1 MYLVEFENQEIK
13 KFDIALALFTNQ
25 SDELADNLIWQFVDN
40 SQVDRAIV
48 LSFLDEFDDFSHET
62 GDIILMADNSLD
74 ELDNFLLSKEIDRAV
89 FFVKDF
95 KDGRTFS
102 LIRYLR
108 NKGFDKEI
116 YVLGN
121 YGLDQANYYIKSGAT
136 GFFIKEEQLETLLK
150 TLEDLKSGHF
160 GNSVNQ
166 LPIFQ

>member
-1 MYLVEFENQEIK
+1 MYLVEFTNQETK
-13 KFDIALALFTNQ
+13 QQTANLSLLTNK
-25 SDELADNLIWQFVDN
+25 SDELSENPIMQFMANEQNDNTINLVLFDEFNEFISQTKSVLFTADNTP
-40 SQVDRAIV
+40 
-48 LSFLDEFDDFSHET
+48 DE
-62 GDIILMADNSLD
+62 ID
-74 ELDNFLLSKEIDRAV
+74 ELVQKPIESLV

-121 YGLDQANYYIKSGAT
+121 YGLDQANYYLKSGAS
-136 GFFIKEEQLETLLK
+136 GFFVKEEQLDTLLK

-160 GNSVNQ
+160 GQSVAG
-166 LPIFQ
+166 LPMFQ